1 MLEEEGQEAQLV
13 APSSSKGGSTRRR
26 RYVERTAKVARW
38 IEQTIGIE
46 KVHEQRGWEY
56 LRKVG
61 DSPQV
66 PRPSNAQEGPTRR
79 SGRLSKKAPGE
90 A

>member
-66 PRPSNAQEGPTRR
+66 PRPSNAQEGADSEEREAF
-79 SGRLSKKAPGE
+79 KKSFR
-90 A
+90 